1 MKFED
6 RIIGYGRCWNEYKK
20 DPDVLF
26 NPDPPLGVVFTFEG
40 FWLWLLK
47 KYE

>member
-1 MKFED
+1 MKNLFEL
-6 RIIGYGRCWNEYKK
+6 WNAYKK

-40 FWLWLLK
+40 FWQWLLK
-47 KYE
+47 KRK